1 MVYNH
6 FVTGVYS
13 TCVLPGFALNV
24 TAINMYMRRLDF
36 RTLAQHSLLR
46 TALLAGLLM
55 VILSGCATRPPA
67 SDPEALQEYI
77 EANDPIEPFNRAVFS
92 FNQGVERVVFRPLV
106 AGYRVLPIPVRR
118 SITGILGNL
127 NSPTVFANDVLQ
139 GEFGRAGTTLGRMII
154 NTTVGLGGIF
164 DVAKAWGL
172 EGHREDFG
180 QTLAVWGL
188 NDGPYLVLPFLG
200 PSNPRDGIGF
210 GIDTLFVDPIA
221 WYGYA
226 DNPNWHTLARTGVT
240 LVDRFDLV
248 QDNIDELEKS
258 SIDFYATLRE
268 SYRQNRAKEIR
279 NGRPAP
285 LPDFGED
292 DPFAFAPVV
301 EPAENIAE
309 NIEE

>member
-1 MVYNH
+1 MFREPACY
-6 FVTGVYS
+6 
-13 TCVLPGFALNV
+13 PKILNV
-24 TAINMYMRRLDF
+24 TAINMYSSVFGFKALIERF
-36 RTLAQHSLLR
+36 SFK
-46 TALLAGLLM
+46 TALLALAA
-55 VILSGCATRPPA
+55 VILLSGCATRPPA

-77 EANDPIEPFNRAVFS
+77 EANDPLEPMNRAIFS
-92 FNQGVERVVFRPLV
+92 FNQGVEQVLFRPLV

-118 SITGILGNL
+118 TFTGVLGNL
-127 NSPTVFANDVLQ
+127 SSPTIFANDLLQ
-139 GEFGRAGTTLGRMII
+139 GEFERAGTTLGRMVI

-172 EGHREDFG
+172 ERHREDFG

-200 PSNPRDGIGF
+200 PSNPRDAIGF
-210 GIDTLFVDPIA
+210 GVDTLFVDPIA

-226 DNPNWHTLARTGVT
+226 DNPNWHTLSRTGMT
-240 LVDRFDLV
+240 LLDRFDLV
-248 QDNIDELEKS
+248 QDNVDELRKS

-285 LPDFGED
+285 LPDFGEE
-292 DPFAFAPVV
+292 DPFAYLPIL

-309 NIEE
+309 NPEE